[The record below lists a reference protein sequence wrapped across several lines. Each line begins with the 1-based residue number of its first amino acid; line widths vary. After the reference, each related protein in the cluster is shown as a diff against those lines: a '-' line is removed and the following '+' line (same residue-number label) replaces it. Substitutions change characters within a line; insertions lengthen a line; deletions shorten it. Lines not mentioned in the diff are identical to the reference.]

1 MSVRRHSCGARR
13 QVVCGAS
20 QPIVGD
26 GPQPF
31 RRIKRR
37 RRLQTGVQQAAAV
50 NCMSRT
56 YVTFGDIV
64 GKLHVLRPECTRCAR
79 KGRYSRP
86 MSTIGTLRRIAATHQ
101 FGRYRRHSGHAAKSS
116 GASIRRFFLTHSRSK
131 RKRAKLT
138 RRSAPSPSPRRGG
151 RGGPASG
158 RPKRA
163 KPGARGIL
171 GTSDKQIARCV
182 AVALQPNHLCS

>member
-79 KGRYSRP
+79 KGRYNVAKLIAQYGHRGRSLRPTRRCIRLWPSNESACGQSGLQPSRWPTEPGNSFTPSNVASMKTGRPGGTAPKERCEISRP
-86 MSTIGTLRRIAATHQ
+86 
-101 FGRYRRHSGHAAKSS
+101 
-116 GASIRRFFLTHSRSK
+116 
-131 RKRAKLT
+131 
-138 RRSAPSPSPRRGG
+138 
-151 RGGPASG
+151 
-158 RPKRA
+158 
-163 KPGARGIL
+163 
-171 GTSDKQIARCV
+171 
-182 AVALQPNHLCS
+182 